1 MEKGI
6 APGATTGTVT
16 ENVIPVV
23 TRTSLPITTFS
34 EGTCTL
40 KISEELEDEVEGKRW

>member
-1 MEKGI
+1 MEKGM
-6 APGATTGTVT
+6 AAAGTLEAVT
-16 ENVIPVV
+16 ENVRPVV

-40 KISEELEDEVEGKRW
+40 KIRDELEDEVEGKR